1 MVWGVE
7 EGAQLVAFPRE
18 RLFLERVMS
27 FGNIASVVHIKLL
40 VSKQRSRR
48 RANTIRGV
56 LLKWEGDSTA
66 QRLE

>member
-7 EGAQLVAFPRE
+7 EEARLVVFPRE

-40 VSKQRSRR
+40 VSKQRNRR
-48 RANTIRGV
+48 RVNTIQGV
-56 LLKWEGDSTA
+56 LLKREGDNTV
-66 QRLE
+66 QKLE